1 MKNFF
6 IILAMKI
13 LNLILKICHKNGGN
27 FLGKIAY
34 DWNPEI
40 FKYFKVDCPV
50 IAVSATNGKTM
61 TNNCIGYTLKTA
73 GNKVISNVEGNNM
86 ETGILSTILKN
97 CTLTG
102 KIKADYLVFEVDESY
117 IPVVFKDFRLD
128 TLVILNFFRDQLD
141 RNGEVESLILRI
153 NEFLKTYN
161 GNLILN
167 NDDPNVSRL
176 GQANPNNK
184 NIYYFSVDKYQFATE
199 HIKEAGEGKFCPFC
213 KTRLEYE
220 YYQYSHVGKFKCPN
234 CNFGDNKIYKLATN
248 VDLKNRCFDIDGNT
262 YKINGNSIYLIYN
275 YTAVYSV
282 CSLYDISNDVV
293 KKAFSTFTLN
303 NGRLEEIKIIDVPTI
318 INLAKNP
325 TGSNVSLR
333 ILNED
338 DSEKELL
345 FVLNDN
351 IADGFDV
358 SWIWDINFNNL
369 NNVTRIIT
377 SGTRAYDI
385 AIRIKTSGFTA
396 EKIEPYLNLE
406 DAVKA
411 LYKTDIKKYVIANYT
426 SLQPTRHELKR
437 FDEMSKNNDVTNVKT
452 SDISKKEAI
461 KSNIENT
468 EMNPKEVLQNI
479 DNTDNTD
486 NLNYQD
492 NEEKS
497 IKILYLYPDMLEL
510 YGDYGNIQV
519 LKYRIESRGYK
530 AIIDR
535 YSIGDTAP
543 NFNDY
548 DIVFAG
554 GGADNEQSILA
565 EDLVKYKDN
574 IKDAVKNGVFFL
586 LICGA
591 YQLFGKYYKGVEG
604 NIIPGLEV
612 FDYYT
617 VANPDRK
624 KRCIGNIVI
633 DATLDANIN
642 IKKSTNSNDDSSDN
656 IENLNLKTKVIG
668 FENHGG
674 QTFDISNF
682 FGNVLFGNGNKF
694 GDSEEGFF
702 ENNVIAT
709 YLHGPLLSKNPE
721 LCDYI
726 IRYCLDRK
734 YNENIELEPLNDEFE
749 NFCREQLLNRFLKK

>member
-27 FLGKIAY
+27 FLGKIAF

-40 FKYFKVDCPV
+40 FKYFKVKCPV

-73 GNKVISNVEGNNM
+73 GYKVVSNVEGNNM

-161 GNLILN
+161 GNLVLN
-167 NDDPNVSRL
+167 NDDPNVARL
-176 GQANPNNK
+176 GQANPSNQNV
-184 NIYYFSVDKYQFATE
+184 YYFSVDKYQFATE
-199 HIKEAGEGKFCPFC
+199 EIKEAGEGKFCPFC

-234 CNFGDNKIYKLATN
+234 CNFGDNEIYKLATN

-282 CSLYDISNDVV
+282 CSLYNISNDVV
-293 KKAFSTFTLN
+293 KKSFSTFALN
-303 NGRLEEIKIIDVPTI
+303 NGRLEEIKINGVPTI

-338 DSEKELL
+338 DSEKDLL

-369 NNVTRIIT
+369 NNVSRIVT

-385 AIRIKTSGFTA
+385 AIRIKTSGFPV

-406 DAVKA
+406 DAIKA
-411 LYKTDIKKYVIANYT
+411 LYKTNVKKYVIANYT
-426 SLQPTRHELKR
+426 SLQPTRHELKK
-437 FDEMSKNNDVTNVKT
+437 FDEICQNNLENVCNDNISSDLNVSEMSQQKNDKTN
-452 SDISKKEAI
+452 SDNSDC
-461 KSNIENT
+461 
-468 EMNPKEVLQNI
+468 L
-479 DNTDNTD
+479 
-486 NLNYQD
+486 
-492 NEEKS
+492 
-497 IKILYLYPDMLEL
+497 KILYLYPDMLEL

-535 YSIGDTAP
+535 YSIGDAAP

-565 EDLVKYKDN
+565 NDLIKYKDN
-574 IKDAVKNGVFFL
+574 IKEAVNNGVFFL

-633 DATLDANIN
+633 DANL
-642 IKKSTNSNDDSSDN
+642 SSSND
-656 IENLNLKTKVIG
+656 IIKTKVIG

-674 QTFDISNF
+674 QTFDIYAS

-702 ENNVIAT
+702 QNNVIAT

-726 IRYCLDRK
+726 IKYCLDRR
-734 YNENIELEPLNDEFE
+734 YNENVILEPLNDGFE
-749 NFCREQLLNRFLKK
+749 NLCREQLLKRFLEK

>member
-27 FLGKIAY
+27 FLGKIAF

-40 FKYFKVDCPV
+40 FKYFKVKCPV

-73 GNKVISNVEGNNM
+73 GYKVVSNVEGNNM

-161 GNLILN
+161 GNLVLN
-167 NDDPNVSRL
+167 NDDPNVARL
-176 GQANPNNK
+176 GQANPSNQNV
-184 NIYYFSVDKYQFATE
+184 YYFSVDKYQFATE
-199 HIKEAGEGKFCPFC
+199 EIKEAGEGKFCPFC

-234 CNFGDNKIYKLATN
+234 CNFGDNEIYKLATN

-282 CSLYDISNDVV
+282 CSLYNISNDVV
-293 KKAFSTFTLN
+293 KKSFSTFALN
-303 NGRLEEIKIIDVPTI
+303 NGRLEEIKINGVPTI

-338 DSEKELL
+338 DSEKDLL

-369 NNVTRIIT
+369 NNVSRIVT

-385 AIRIKTSGFTA
+385 AIRIKTSGFPV

-406 DAVKA
+406 DAIKA
-411 LYKTDIKKYVIANYT
+411 LYKTNVKKYVIANYT
-426 SLQPTRHELKR
+426 SLQPTRHELKK
-437 FDEMSKNNDVTNVKT
+437 FDEICQNNLENVCNDNISSDLNVSEMSQQKNDKTN
-452 SDISKKEAI
+452 SDNSDC
-461 KSNIENT
+461 
-468 EMNPKEVLQNI
+468 L
-479 DNTDNTD
+479 
-486 NLNYQD
+486 
-492 NEEKS
+492 
-497 IKILYLYPDMLEL
+497 KILYLYPDMLEL

-535 YSIGDTAP
+535 YSIGDAAP
-543 NFNDY
+543 NFNNY

-565 EDLVKYKDN
+565 NDLIKYKDN
-574 IKDAVKNGVFFL
+574 IKEAVNNGVFFL

-633 DATLDANIN
+633 DANL
-642 IKKSTNSNDDSSDN
+642 SSSND
-656 IENLNLKTKVIG
+656 IIKTKVIG

-674 QTFDISNF
+674 QTFDISDS

-702 ENNVIAT
+702 QNNVIAT

-726 IRYCLDRK
+726 IKYCLDRR
-734 YNENIELEPLNDEFE
+734 YNENVILEPLNDGFE
-749 NFCREQLLNRFLKK
+749 NLCREQLLKRFLEK

>member
-13 LNLILKICHKNGGN
+13 LNLTLKIFHKNGGN
-27 FLGKIAY
+27 FLGKIAF

-40 FKYFKVDCPV
+40 FKYFKVNCPV

-61 TNNCIGYTLKTA
+61 TNNCIGYTLKKA
-73 GNKVISNVEGNNM
+73 GYKVVSNVEGNNM

-153 NEFLKTYN
+153 NKFLKTYN
-161 GNLILN
+161 GNLVLN
-167 NDDPNVSRL
+167 NDDPNVARL
-176 GQANPNNK
+176 GQANPSNQNV
-184 NIYYFSVDKYQFATE
+184 YYFSVDKYQFATE
-199 HIKEAGEGKFCPFC
+199 EIKEAGEGKFCPFC

-234 CNFGDNKIYKLATN
+234 CNFGDNEIYKLATN

-282 CSLYDISNDVV
+282 CSLYNISNDVV
-293 KKAFSTFTLN
+293 KKSFSTFALN
-303 NGRLEEIKIIDVPTI
+303 NGRLEEIKINGVPTI

-338 DSEKELL
+338 NSEKDLL

-369 NNVTRIIT
+369 NNVSRIVT

-385 AIRIKTSGFTA
+385 AIRIKTSGFPV

-406 DAVKA
+406 DAIKA
-411 LYKTDIKKYVIANYT
+411 LYRTSVKKYVIANYT
-426 SLQPTRHELKR
+426 SLQPTRHELKK
-437 FDEMSKNNDVTNVKT
+437 FDEICQNNLENVC
-452 SDISKKEAI
+452 
-461 KSNIENT
+461 
-468 EMNPKEVLQNI
+468 
-479 DNTDNTD
+479 TDNISSDLNVSEMSQQKNDKTNSD
-486 NLNYQD
+486 NSNCL
-492 NEEKS
+492 
-497 IKILYLYPDMLEL
+497 KILYLYPDMLEL

-535 YSIGDTAP
+535 YSIGDAAP

-565 EDLVKYKDN
+565 NDLIKYKDN
-574 IKDAVKNGVFFL
+574 IKEAVNNGVFFL

-633 DATLDANIN
+633 DANL
-642 IKKSTNSNDDSSDN
+642 SSSND
-656 IENLNLKTKVIG
+656 IIKTKVIG

-674 QTFDISNF
+674 QTFDISAS

-702 ENNVIAT
+702 QNNVIAT

-726 IRYCLDRK
+726 IKYCLDRR
-734 YNENIELEPLNDEFE
+734 YNENVILEPLNDEFE
-749 NFCREQLLNRFLKK
+749 NLCREQLLKRFLEK

>member
-27 FLGKIAY
+27 FLGKIAF

-40 FKYFKVDCPV
+40 FKYFKVNCPV

-73 GNKVISNVEGNNM
+73 GKKVVSNVEGNNM
-86 ETGILSTILKN
+86 ETGILSTILKK

-153 NEFLKTYN
+153 NEFLKTYI

-167 NDDPNVSRL
+167 NDDPNVARL
-176 GQANPNNK
+176 GQANPSNS
-184 NIYYFSVDKYQFATE
+184 NIYYFSVDKYKFATE
-199 HIKEAGEGKFCPFC
+199 KIKEAGEGKFCPFC

-234 CNFGDNKIYKLATN
+234 CNFGDNEIYKLATN

-282 CSLYDISNDVV
+282 CNLYNISNDVV
-293 KKAFSTFTLN
+293 KKSFSTFALN
-303 NGRLEEIKIIDVPTI
+303 NGRLEEIAIHGVPTI

-338 DSEKELL
+338 DSQKELL

-369 NNVTRIIT
+369 NNVSRIVT

-385 AIRIKTSGFTA
+385 AIRIKTSGFPA
-396 EKIEPYLNLE
+396 EKIEPYLSLE

-411 LYKTDIKKYVIANYT
+411 LYKTDVKKYVIANYT
-426 SLQPTRHELKR
+426 SLQPTRHELKK
-437 FDEMSKNNDVTNVKT
+437 FDEMNKNNNVTDINT
-452 SDISKKEAI
+452 NDISKIKNPEVDAKEI
-461 KSNIENT
+461 SQNIED
-468 EMNPKEVLQNI
+468 LQ
-479 DNTDNTD
+479 
-486 NLNYQD
+486 LQD

-535 YSIGDTAP
+535 YSIGDVAP

-565 EDLVKYKDN
+565 EDLVKYKEN
-574 IKDAVKNGVFFL
+574 IKEAVNNGVFFL

-633 DATLDANIN
+633 DANLR
-642 IKKSTNSNDDSSDN
+642 SSNNDTDSS
-656 IENLNLKTKVIG
+656 ELNTKTKVIG

-674 QTFDISNF
+674 QTFDISNS

-694 GDSEEGFF
+694 GDAEEGFF
-702 ENNVIAT
+702 NNNVIAT

-726 IRYCLDRK
+726 IKYCLDRK
-734 YNENIELEPLNDEFE
+734 YNENITLESLNDEFE
-749 NFCREQLLNRFLKK
+749 NLCREQLLNRFLGYKCPKGTVPFGHL

>member
-13 LNLILKICHKNGGN
+13 LNLVLKICHKNGGN
-27 FLGKIAY
+27 FLGKIAF

-40 FKYFKVDCPV
+40 FKYFKVNCPV

-73 GNKVISNVEGNNM
+73 GNKVVSNVEGNNM

-153 NEFLKTYN
+153 NDFLKTYN

-167 NDDPNVSRL
+167 NDDPNVARL
-176 GQANPNNK
+176 GQANPSNN
-184 NIYYFSVDKYQFATE
+184 NIYYFSVDKYKFATE
-199 HIKEAGEGKFCPFC
+199 KIKEAGEGKFCPFC

-234 CNFGDNKIYKLATN
+234 CNFGDNEIYKLATN

-293 KKAFSTFTLN
+293 KKAFSTFALN
-303 NGRLEEIKIIDVPTI
+303 NGRLEEITIHGVPTI

-338 DSEKELL
+338 DAQKELL

-369 NNVTRIIT
+369 NNVSRIVT

-385 AIRIKTSGFTA
+385 AIRIKNSGFPA

-411 LYKTDIKKYVIANYT
+411 LYKTDVKKYVIANYT
-426 SLQPTRHELKR
+426 SLQPTRHELKK
-437 FDEMSKNNDVTNVKT
+437 FDEMNKNNNVTDTNTNTNDIFKVKNPEVDT
-452 SDISKKEAI
+452 KEISQ
-461 KSNIENT
+461 NIEDSQA
-468 EMNPKEVLQNI
+468 QN
-479 DNTDNTD
+479 
-486 NLNYQD
+486 

-535 YSIGDTAP
+535 YSIGDVAP

-565 EDLVKYKDN
+565 EDLVKYKEN
-574 IKDAVKNGVFFL
+574 IKEAVNNGVFFL

-633 DATLDANIN
+633 DANLR
-642 IKKSTNSNDDSSDN
+642 SSNNDTDSSESN
-656 IENLNLKTKVIG
+656 TKTKVIG

-674 QTFDISNF
+674 QTFDISNS
-682 FGNVLFGNGNKF
+682 FGNVLFGNGNTF
-694 GDSEEGFF
+694 GDSEEGFLKD
-702 ENNVIAT
+702 NVIAT

-726 IRYCLDRK
+726 IKYCLDRK
-734 YNENIELEPLNDEFE
+734 YNENITLESLNDEFE
-749 NFCREQLLNRFLKK
+749 NLCREQLLNRFLEKN

>member
-27 FLGKIAY
+27 FLGKIAF

-40 FKYFKVDCPV
+40 FKYFKVKCPV

-73 GNKVISNVEGNNM
+73 GYKVVSNVEGNNM

-97 CTLTG
+97 CTMTG

-153 NEFLKTYN
+153 NKFLKTYN
-161 GNLILN
+161 GNLVLN
-167 NDDPNVSRL
+167 NDDPNVARL
-176 GQANPNNK
+176 GQANPSNQNV
-184 NIYYFSVDKYQFATE
+184 YYFSVDKYQFATE
-199 HIKEAGEGKFCPFC
+199 EIKEAGEGKFCPFC

-234 CNFGDNKIYKLATN
+234 CNFGDNEIYKLATN

-282 CSLYDISNDVV
+282 CSLYNISNDVV
-293 KKAFSTFTLN
+293 KKSFSTFALN
-303 NGRLEEIKIIDVPTI
+303 NGRLEEIKINGVPTI

-338 DSEKELL
+338 DSEKDLL

-369 NNVTRIIT
+369 NNVSRIVT

-385 AIRIKTSGFTA
+385 AIRIKTSGFPV

-406 DAVKA
+406 EAIKA
-411 LYKTDIKKYVIANYT
+411 LYKTNIKKYVIANYT
-426 SLQPTRHELKR
+426 SLQPTRHELKK
-437 FDEMSKNNDVTNVKT
+437 FDEICQNNLENVCNDNISSDLNVSEMSQQKNDKTN
-452 SDISKKEAI
+452 SDNSDC
-461 KSNIENT
+461 
-468 EMNPKEVLQNI
+468 L
-479 DNTDNTD
+479 
-486 NLNYQD
+486 
-492 NEEKS
+492 
-497 IKILYLYPDMLEL
+497 KILYLYPDMLEL

-535 YSIGDTAP
+535 YSIGDAAP

-565 EDLVKYKDN
+565 NDLIKYKDN
-574 IKDAVKNGVFFL
+574 IKEAVNNGVFFL

-633 DATLDANIN
+633 DANL
-642 IKKSTNSNDDSSDN
+642 SSSND
-656 IENLNLKTKVIG
+656 IIKTKVIG

-674 QTFDISNF
+674 QTFDISAS

-702 ENNVIAT
+702 QNNVIAT

-726 IRYCLDRK
+726 IKYCLDRR
-734 YNENIELEPLNDEFE
+734 YNENVILEPLNDEFE
-749 NFCREQLLNRFLKK
+749 NLCREQLLKRFLEK

>member
-40 FKYFKVDCPV
+40 FKYFKVNCPV

-73 GNKVISNVEGNNM
+73 GNKVVSNVEGNNM

-117 IPVVFKDFRLD
+117 IPVVFKNFRLD

-167 NDDPNVSRL
+167 NDDPNVARL
-176 GQANPNNK
+176 GQANPSNK
-184 NIYYFSVDKYQFATE
+184 NIYYFSVDKYKFATE
-199 HIKEAGEGKFCPFC
+199 KIKEAGEGKFCPFC

-234 CNFGDNKIYKLATN
+234 CNFGDNEIYKLATN

-282 CSLYDISNDVV
+282 CSLYDISNDIV
-293 KKAFSTFTLN
+293 KKSFSTFALN
-303 NGRLEEIKIIDVPTI
+303 NGRLEEIKIHGVPTI

-369 NNVTRIIT
+369 NNVSRIIT

-385 AIRIKTSGFTA
+385 AIRIKTSGFPA

-411 LYKTDIKKYVIANYT
+411 LYKTNVKKYVIANYT
-426 SLQPTRHELKR
+426 SLQPTRHELKK
-437 FDEMSKNNDVTNVKT
+437 FDEMNNN
-452 SDISKKEAI
+452 
-461 KSNIENT
+461 SNITIVETNDII
-468 EMNPKEVLQNI
+468 EKETTDTIRQN
-479 DNTDNTD
+479 
-486 NLNYQD
+486 
-492 NEEKS
+492 NETNS
-497 IKILYLYPDMLEL
+497 DCPNCLKILYLYPDMLEL

-574 IKDAVKNGVFFL
+574 IKEAVENGVFFL

-633 DATLDANIN
+633 DA
-642 IKKSTNSNDDSSDN
+642 
-656 IENLNLKTKVIG
+656 NLNNLKTKVIG

-674 QTFDISNF
+674 QTFDISNS
-682 FGNVLFGNGNKF
+682 FGTVLFGNGNKF

-702 ENNVIAT
+702 RSNVIAT

-726 IRYCLDRK
+726 IKYCLDRK
-734 YNENIELEPLNDEFE
+734 YNENIELEPLNDTFE
-749 NFCREQLLNRFLKK
+749 NLCRDQLLMSFQGQVPNGH

>member
-6 IILAMKI
+6 IILAMKL

-27 FLGKIAY
+27 FLGKIAF

-40 FKYFKVDCPV
+40 FKYFKVKCPV

-73 GNKVISNVEGNNM
+73 GYKVVSNVEGNNM

-161 GNLILN
+161 GNLVLN
-167 NDDPNVSRL
+167 NDDPNVARL
-176 GQANPNNK
+176 GQANPSNQNV
-184 NIYYFSVDKYQFATE
+184 YYFSVDKYQFATE
-199 HIKEAGEGKFCPFC
+199 EIKEAGEGKFCPFC

-234 CNFGDNKIYKLATN
+234 CNFGDNEIYKLATN

-282 CSLYDISNDVV
+282 CSLYNISNDVV
-293 KKAFSTFTLN
+293 KKSFSTFALN
-303 NGRLEEIKIIDVPTI
+303 NGRLEEIKINGVPTI

-338 DSEKELL
+338 DSEKDLL

-369 NNVTRIIT
+369 NNVSRIVT

-385 AIRIKTSGFTA
+385 AIRIKTSGFPV

-406 DAVKA
+406 DAIKA
-411 LYKTDIKKYVIANYT
+411 LYRTSVKKYVIANYT
-426 SLQPTRHELKR
+426 SLQPTRHELKK
-437 FDEMSKNNDVTNVKT
+437 FDEICQNNLENVCNDNISSDLNVSEMSQQKNDKTN
-452 SDISKKEAI
+452 SDNSDC
-461 KSNIENT
+461 
-468 EMNPKEVLQNI
+468 L
-479 DNTDNTD
+479 
-486 NLNYQD
+486 
-492 NEEKS
+492 
-497 IKILYLYPDMLEL
+497 KILYLYPDMLEL

-535 YSIGDTAP
+535 YSIGDAAP

-565 EDLVKYKDN
+565 NDLIKYKDN
-574 IKDAVKNGVFFL
+574 IKEAVNNGVFFL

-633 DATLDANIN
+633 DANL
-642 IKKSTNSNDDSSDN
+642 SSSND
-656 IENLNLKTKVIG
+656 IIKTKVIG

-674 QTFDISNF
+674 QTFDISAS

-702 ENNVIAT
+702 QNNVIAT

-726 IRYCLDRK
+726 IKYCLDRR
-734 YNENIELEPLNDEFE
+734 YNENVILEPLNDEFE
-749 NFCREQLLNRFLKK
+749 NLCREQLLKRFLEK

>member
-40 FKYFKVDCPV
+40 FKYFKVNCPV

-61 TNNCIGYTLKTA
+61 TNNCIGYTLKA
-73 GNKVISNVEGNNM
+73 ARNKVVSNVEGNNM

-153 NEFLKTYN
+153 NDFLKTYN

-167 NDDPNVSRL
+167 NDDPNVARL
-176 GQANPNNK
+176 GQANPNNE
-184 NIYYFSVDKYQFATE
+184 NIYYFSVDKYKFATE
-199 HIKEAGEGKFCPFC
+199 QIKEAGEGKFCPFC

-234 CNFGDNKIYKLATN
+234 CNFGDNEIYKLATN
-248 VDLKNRCFDIDGNT
+248 VDLKNRCFDIDENT

-282 CSLYDISNDVV
+282 CSLYGISNDVV

-303 NGRLEEIKIIDVPTI
+303 NGRLEEIKINGVPTI

-369 NNVTRIIT
+369 NNVSRIIT

-385 AIRIKTSGFTA
+385 AIRIKTSGFPA

-406 DAVKA
+406 DAVNA
-411 LYKTDIKKYVIANYT
+411 FYKTDVKKYVIANYT
-426 SLQPTRHELKR
+426 SLQPTRHELKK
-437 FDEMSKNNDVTNVKT
+437 FDDINKNNNATDVGT
-452 SDISKKEAI
+452 SDISKKEEI
-461 KSNIENT
+461 KANVENT
-468 EMNPKEVLQNI
+468 EMDTKESLQNI
-479 DNTDNTD
+479 DNTDNSE
-486 NLNYQD
+486 NQD
-492 NEEKS
+492 NKEKS

-535 YSIGDTAP
+535 YSIGNAAP

-574 IKDAVKNGVFFL
+574 IKNAVNNGVFFL

-604 NIIPGLEV
+604 NIIPGLEI

-642 IKKSTNSNDDSSDN
+642 IKKSANSNEDSSDN
-656 IENLNLKTKVIG
+656 IDNLNLKTKVIG

-674 QTFDISNF
+674 QTFDISNS

-726 IRYCLDRK
+726 IKYCLDRK
-734 YNENIELEPLNDEFE
+734 YNENIELEPLNDKFE
-749 NFCREQLLNRFLKK
+749 NLCRKQLLNRFLEKN

>member
-27 FLGKIAY
+27 FLGKIAF
-34 DWNPEI
+34 DLNPEI
-40 FKYFKVDCPV
+40 FKYFKVNCPV

-73 GNKVISNVEGNNM
+73 GNKVVSNVEGNNM

-153 NEFLKTYN
+153 NEFLKTYT

-167 NDDPNVSRL
+167 NDDPNVARL
-176 GQANPNNK
+176 GQANPSNS
-184 NIYYFSVDKYQFATE
+184 NIYYFSVDKYKFATE
-199 HIKEAGEGKFCPFC
+199 KIKEAGEGKFCPFC

-234 CNFGDNKIYKLATN
+234 CNFGDNEIYKLATN

-275 YTAVYSV
+275 YTAVYTV

-293 KKAFSTFTLN
+293 KKAFSTFALN
-303 NGRLEEIKIIDVPTI
+303 NGRLEEIAIHGVPTI

-338 DSEKELL
+338 DSQKELL

-369 NNVTRIIT
+369 NNVSRIVT

-385 AIRIKTSGFTA
+385 AIRIKTSGFPA

-411 LYKTDIKKYVIANYT
+411 LYKTDVKKYVIANYT
-426 SLQPTRHELKR
+426 SLQPTRHELKK
-437 FDEMSKNNDVTNVKT
+437 FNEMNKNNNITDINTN
-452 SDISKKEAI
+452 DISKIKNPEVDAKEI
-461 KSNIENT
+461 SQNIED
-468 EMNPKEVLQNI
+468 LHS
-479 DNTDNTD
+479 
-486 NLNYQD
+486 QD

-535 YSIGDTAP
+535 YSIGDGAP

-565 EDLVKYKDN
+565 EDLVKYKEN
-574 IKDAVKNGVFFL
+574 IKEAVNNGVFFL

-633 DATLDANIN
+633 DANLR
-642 IKKSTNSNDDSSDN
+642 SSNNDTDSSESN
-656 IENLNLKTKVIG
+656 TKTKVIG

-674 QTFDISNF
+674 QTFDISNS

-721 LCDYI
+721 LCDFI
-726 IRYCLDRK
+726 IKYCLNRK
-734 YNENIELEPLNDEFE
+734 YNENIELVPLNDEFE
-749 NFCREQLLNRFLKK
+749 NLCREQLLNRFLGKN

>member
-6 IILAMKI
+6 IILSMKI
-13 LNLILKICHKNGGN
+13 LNMILKICHKNGGN

-34 DWNPEI
+34 HWNPEI
-40 FKYFKVDCPV
+40 FKYFKVNCPV

-73 GNKVISNVEGNNM
+73 GNKIVSNVEGNNM

-167 NDDPNVSRL
+167 NDDPNVARL
-176 GQANPNNK
+176 GQANSSNK

-199 HIKEAGEGKFCPFC
+199 QIKEAGEGKFCPFC
-213 KTRLEYE
+213 KTKLEYE

-234 CNFGDNKIYKLATN
+234 CNFGDNEIYKLATN
-248 VDLKNRCFDIDGNT
+248 VDLKNRCFDIEGNT

-282 CSLYDISNDVV
+282 CSLYSISNDVV
-293 KKAFSTFTLN
+293 KKAFSTFALN
-303 NGRLEEIKIIDVPTI
+303 NGRLEEIKINNVQTI

-369 NNVTRIIT
+369 NNVSRIIT

-385 AIRIKTSGFTA
+385 AIRIKTSGFPT
-396 EKIEPYLNLE
+396 EKIEPYLNLA

-411 LYKTDIKKYVIANYT
+411 LYKTDVKKYVIANYT
-426 SLQPTRHELKR
+426 SLQPTRHELRK
-437 FDEMSKNNDVTNVKT
+437 FGETNKNNIVENIAVTNQENYNN
-452 SDISKKEAI
+452 IS
-461 KSNIENT
+461 SNIDT
-468 EMNPKEVLQNI
+468 IRQS
-479 DNTDNTD
+479 
-486 NLNYQD
+486 
-492 NEEKS
+492 NETNS
-497 IKILYLYPDMLEL
+497 DCPNCLKILYLYPDMLEL

-519 LKYRIESRGYK
+519 LKYRIESRGYQ
-530 AIIDR
+530 AVIDR
-535 YSIGDTAP
+535 YSIGDNAP

-565 EDLVKYKDN
+565 EDLVKYKEN
-574 IKDAVKNGVFFL
+574 IQEAVQNGVFFL

-633 DATLDANIN
+633 DA
-642 IKKSTNSNDDSSDN
+642 
-656 IENLNLKTKVIG
+656 NLNDLKTKVIG

-674 QTFDISNF
+674 QTFNISNS
-682 FGNVLFGNGNKF
+682 FGKVLFGNGNKF

-702 ENNVIAT
+702 KNNVIAT

-726 IRYCLDRK
+726 IKYCLDRK
-734 YNENIELEPLNDEFE
+734 YNENVSLKPLNDKFE
-749 NFCREQLLNRFLKK
+749 SSCRNQLLDRFLKEDKLN

>member
-13 LNLILKICHKNGGN
+13 LNIILKICHKNGGN

-40 FKYFKVDCPV
+40 FKYFKVSCPV

-73 GNKVISNVEGNNM
+73 GNKIVSNVEGNNM

-167 NDDPNVSRL
+167 NDDPNVARL
-176 GQANPNNK
+176 GQANPSNK

-199 HIKEAGEGKFCPFC
+199 QIKEAGEGKFCPFC
-213 KTRLEYE
+213 KTKLEYE

-248 VDLKNRCFDIDGNT
+248 VDLKNRCFNIEGNT

-282 CSLYDISNDVV
+282 CSLYGISNDVV
-293 KKAFSTFTLN
+293 KKAFSTFALN
-303 NGRLEEIKIIDVPTI
+303 NGRLEEIKINGVQTI

-338 DSEKELL
+338 DDKKELL

-369 NNVTRIIT
+369 NNVSRIIT

-385 AIRIKTSGFTA
+385 AIRVKTSGFPA
-396 EKIEPYLNLE
+396 ENIEPYLNLE

-411 LYKTDIKKYVIANYT
+411 LYKTNVKKYVIANYT
-426 SLQPTRHELKR
+426 SLQPTRHELKK
-437 FDEMSKNNDVTNVKT
+437 FDETNKNNIVENIAVNNQENNNNIS
-452 SDISKKEAI
+452 SDIDTI
-461 KSNIENT
+461 R
-468 EMNPKEVLQNI
+468 QN
-479 DNTDNTD
+479 
-486 NLNYQD
+486 
-492 NEEKS
+492 NETNS
-497 IKILYLYPDMLEL
+497 DCPNCLKILYLYPDMLEL

-519 LKYRIESRGYK
+519 LKYRIESRGCQ
-530 AIIDR
+530 AVIDR
-535 YSIGDTAP
+535 YSIGDDAP

-565 EDLVKYKDN
+565 EDLVKYKEN
-574 IKDAVKNGVFFL
+574 IKEAVQNGVFFL

-591 YQLFGKYYKGVEG
+591 YQLFGKYYKGVDG

-633 DATLDANIN
+633 DA
-642 IKKSTNSNDDSSDN
+642 
-656 IENLNLKTKVIG
+656 NLNDLKTKVIG

-674 QTFDISNF
+674 QTFNISNS
-682 FGNVLFGNGNKF
+682 FGKVLFGNGNKF

-726 IRYCLDRK
+726 IKYCLDRK
-734 YNENIELEPLNDEFE
+734 YNENVSLKPLNDKFE
-749 NFCREQLLNRFLKK
+749 SLCRNQLLDRFLKEDKLN

>member
-6 IILAMKI
+6 IILTMKI
-13 LNLILKICHKNGGN
+13 LNLALKLCHKNGGN
-27 FLGKIAY
+27 FLGKIAF

-40 FKYFKVDCPV
+40 FKYFKVNCPV

-73 GNKVISNVEGNNM
+73 GNKVVSNVEGNNM

-153 NEFLKTYN
+153 NEFLKTYT

-167 NDDPNVSRL
+167 NDDPNVARL
-176 GQANPNNK
+176 GQANPSNS
-184 NIYYFSVDKYQFATE
+184 NIYYFSVDKYKFATE
-199 HIKEAGEGKFCPFC
+199 KIKEAGEGKFCPFC

-234 CNFGDNKIYKLATN
+234 CNFGDNEIYKLATN

-282 CSLYDISNDVV
+282 CSLYGILNDVV
-293 KKAFSTFTLN
+293 KRAFSTFALN
-303 NGRLEEIKIIDVPTI
+303 NGRLEEITIHGVPTI

-338 DSEKELL
+338 NSQKELL

-369 NNVTRIIT
+369 NNVSRIIT

-385 AIRIKTSGFTA
+385 AIRIKTNGFPA
-396 EKIEPYLNLE
+396 EKIKPYLSLK
-406 DAVKA
+406 DAVKS
-411 LYKTDIKKYVIANYT
+411 LYKTDVKKYVIANYT
-426 SLQPTRHELKR
+426 SLQPTRHELKK
-437 FDEMSKNNDVTNVKT
+437 FDEMNKNNNVADTNTNTNDIFNVKNPEVDT
-452 SDISKKEAI
+452 KEISQ
-461 KSNIENT
+461 NIENSQ
-468 EMNPKEVLQNI
+468 VQN
-479 DNTDNTD
+479 
-486 NLNYQD
+486 

-535 YSIGDTAP
+535 YSIGDATP
-543 NFNDY
+543 DFNNY

-565 EDLVKYKDN
+565 EDLVRYKEN
-574 IKDAVKNGVFFL
+574 IKEAVNNGVFFL

-633 DATLDANIN
+633 EANLGQDNNILNDANFD
-642 IKKSTNSNDDSSDN
+642 TNTNNSDKF
-656 IENLNLKTKVIG
+656 ENLSLKTKVIG

-674 QTFDISNF
+674 QTFDISNS

-709 YLHGPLLSKNPE
+709 YLHGPLLSKNPV

-726 IRYCLDRK
+726 IKYCLDRK
-734 YNENIELEPLNDEFE
+734 YNENITLEPLNDEFE
-749 NFCREQLLNRFLKK
+749 NLCREQLLNRFLSKN

>member
-40 FKYFKVDCPV
+40 FKYFKVNCPV

-73 GNKVISNVEGNNM
+73 GNKVVSNVEGNNM

-117 IPVVFKDFRLD
+117 IPVVFKNFRLD

-167 NDDPNVSRL
+167 NDDPNVARL
-176 GQANPNNK
+176 GQANPSNK
-184 NIYYFSVDKYQFATE
+184 NIYYFSVDKYKFATE
-199 HIKEAGEGKFCPFC
+199 KIKEAGEGKFCPFC

-234 CNFGDNKIYKLATN
+234 CNFGDNEIYKLAKN
-248 VDLKNRCFDIDGNT
+248 VDLKNRCFDIDENT

-282 CSLYDISNDVV
+282 CSLYGISNDII
-293 KKAFSTFTLN
+293 KKAFSTFVLN
-303 NGRLEEIKIIDVPTI
+303 NGRLEEITIHGVPTI

-369 NNVTRIIT
+369 NNVSRIIT

-385 AIRIKTSGFTA
+385 AIRIKTSGFPA

-411 LYKTDIKKYVIANYT
+411 LYKTNVKKYVIANYT
-426 SLQPTRHELKR
+426 SLQPTRHELKK
-437 FDEMSKNNDVTNVKT
+437 FDEMNNN
-452 SDISKKEAI
+452 
-461 KSNIENT
+461 SNITIVETNDII
-468 EMNPKEVLQNI
+468 EKETTDTIRQN
-479 DNTDNTD
+479 
-486 NLNYQD
+486 
-492 NEEKS
+492 NETNS
-497 IKILYLYPDMLEL
+497 DCPNCLKILYLYPDMLEL

-543 NFNDY
+543 NFNYY

-565 EDLVKYKDN
+565 EDLVKYKNN
-574 IKDAVKNGVFFL
+574 IKDAVENGVFFL

-633 DATLDANIN
+633 DA
-642 IKKSTNSNDDSSDN
+642 
-656 IENLNLKTKVIG
+656 NLNNLKTKVIG

-674 QTFDISNF
+674 QTFDISNS
-682 FGNVLFGNGNKF
+682 FGTVLFGNGNKF

-702 ENNVIAT
+702 RSNVIAT

-726 IRYCLDRK
+726 IKYCLDRK
-734 YNENIELEPLNDEFE
+734 YNENIELEPLNDTFE
-749 NFCREQLLNRFLKK
+749 NLCRDQLLMSFQGQVPNGH